1 MRRAAHPSGCARCG
15 AGAGCAAIEYQSLS
29 GCNSEPG
36 IRVQVT
42 PPQKRPR
49 HSTRLRGVGFIL
61 PDSLNHCMGVI
72 FLLLLLLH
80 SPQTS
85 QNVIDYL
92 PYLLVFRVQV
102 TPPQK
107 RLRRRVSA
115 LAENDRKSG

>member
-1 MRRAAHPSGCARCG
+1 
-15 AGAGCAAIEYQSLS
+15 
-29 GCNSEPG
+29 
-36 IRVQVT
+36 
-42 PPQKRPR
+42 
-49 HSTRLRGVGFIL
+49 
-61 PDSLNHCMGVI
+61 MGVI

-85 QNVIDYL
+85 QKVIDYL

-115 LAENDRKSG
+115 LADTVESLMVRLDRLVRLDDYQDPDAVRITLLDFHC